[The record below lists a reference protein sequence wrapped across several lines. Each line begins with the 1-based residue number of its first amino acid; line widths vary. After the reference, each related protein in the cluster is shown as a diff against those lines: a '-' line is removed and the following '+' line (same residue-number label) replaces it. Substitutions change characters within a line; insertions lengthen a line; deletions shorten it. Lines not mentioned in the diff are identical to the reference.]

1 MLLAT
6 RRAAHPRAPT
16 RRALPRARL
25 APCRYTSSDPR
36 GDRFAETVLFTA
48 TDDGAGGGGLT
59 PASQSVMIALLEKRI
74 PFRHVLVRHDA
85 PAGANDDESGLA
97 EFRELYSAANPAAPP
112 RPSPPLLADCGTI
125 VAGASSS
132 SSRVLLEYLCERY
145 RAVGTPLIPSN
156 AAAAATMRL
165 FVDVFSESVVAPF
178 RRFLLVP
185 SGDKT
190 ALARAKGDFFE
201 GWRRIDAFLLAH
213 AHGAAAGFDALDAGA
228 EMLYGQHRAF
238 VVRPMPSR
246 QQQAAVEEA
255 EEQRGEMDEEEEE
268 GTLDGRPPFAASDPI
283 VDRDVPPAPRPPSP
297 SSLQGAY
304 LLGRA
309 YSLAEVATTP
319 HVARMAALLPA
330 MRGVELVEAL
340 RAQGLERAAAWCEA
354 CLARPSAVATDP
366 TADELVGGLAAAEW
380 ARV

>member
-1 MLLAT
+1 
-6 RRAAHPRAPT
+6 
-16 RRALPRARL
+16 
-25 APCRYTSSDPR
+25 
-36 GDRFAETVLFTA
+36 
-48 TDDGAGGGGLT
+48 
-59 PASQSVMIALLEKRI
+59 
-74 PFRHVLVRHDA
+74 
-85 PAGANDDESGLA
+85 
-97 EFRELYSAANPAAPP
+97 
-112 RPSPPLLADCGTI
+112 
-125 VAGASSS
+125 
-132 SSRVLLEYLCERY
+132 LEYLCERY

-165 FVDVFSESVVAPF
+165 FVDMFSESVVAPF

-185 SGDKT
+185 PGDKT
-190 ALARAKGDFFE
+190 ALARAKEDFFE
-201 GWRRIDAFLLAH
+201 GWRRVDAFLLAH

-246 QQQAAVEEA
+246 QEQVAAAVEGEEE
-255 EEQRGEMDEEEEE
+255 EEQRGEMDEEEEEE
-268 GTLDGRPPFAASDPI
+268 GTLDGRPPFAAADPI
-283 VDRDVPPAPRPPSP
+283 VDRDVPPPPPQRPPSP
-297 SSLQGAY
+297 PLQGAY

-340 RAQGLERAAAWCEA
+340 REQGLERAAAWCEA
-354 CLARPSAVATDP
+354 SLARPSAVATDP